1 MEVLD
6 IPSCYFILLTPSSG
20 GTLKQKKCCTH
31 FILEK
36 KVEDD
41 IVQNSNEFDNLTSI
55 LRIVKINSGA
65 REMDQRI
72 KCLSGKDED
81 LSSNSQS
88 PARIRHR
95 TAHL

>member
-1 MEVLD
+1 M
-6 IPSCYFILLTPSSG
+6 G

-88 PARIRHR
+88 HR
-95 TAHL
+95 KLEQQHASVIPLLPRQQNLQI

>member
-1 MEVLD
+1 M
-6 IPSCYFILLTPSSG
+6 G

-55 LRIVKINSGA
+55 LRIVKI
-65 REMDQRI
+65 DQD
-72 KCLSGKDED
+72 K
-81 LSSNSQS
+81 
-88 PARIRHR
+88 
-95 TAHL
+95 